1 MNIRLKEEIISVE
14 SNVCDVHCPARVQNE
29 FIENFMK
36 FFVWSSLMTSAPHF
50 RSIYEILILLKL
62 KTKFENENFLIKIGT
77 HLTIFGE
84 NFIQFERF
92 VEFL

>member
-14 SNVCDVHCPARVQNE
+14 SNVCDVHCPARVESE
-29 FIENFMK
+29 FIENFIK

-62 KTKFENENFLIKIGT
+62 ITKFENENLFIKIGT
-77 HLTIFGE
+77 H
-84 NFIQFERF
+84 
-92 VEFL
+92 

>member
-36 FFVWSSLMTSAPHF
+36 FFCLVVPHDLGSSFSFNL
-50 RSIYEILILLKL
+50 R
-62 KTKFENENFLIKIGT
+62 NF
-77 HLTIFGE
+77 
-84 NFIQFERF
+84 NFIKVNNKIWKWKF
-92 VEFL
+92 VH